1 MNIQGRMYIFQK
13 RSRSRRQIS
22 RTERQFELMD
32 LLRETAPFLIG
43 MIVPPSIMLVIR
55 PGWSGQSKFL
65 AAFLPALVLGCL
77 TSVLAGELTA
87 GMPDGLIAII
97 IDTSLIYTGSQLA
110 YRLFW
115 KPTLE
120 ARIQHMHSP
129 GSQRIHE
136 R

>member
-1 MNIQGRMYIFQK
+1 
-13 RSRSRRQIS
+13 
-22 RTERQFELMD
+22 MD

-43 MIVPPSIMLVIR
+43 MIVPPIMMFVIR

-65 AAFLPALVLGCL
+65 VAFLPALVLGCL
-77 TSVLAGELTA
+77 TSALAGELTT

-115 KPTLE
+115 KPILE
-120 ARIQHMHSP
+120 ARIQH
-129 GSQRIHE
+129 IHTPEVE
-136 R
+136 RVPER